1 MNRILFLTLV
11 ATFVA
16 LYASANMVACSF
28 HGQTMKETAPRVEGY
43 EQWGRV
49 GTLDSYVKGEIRE
62 KVKAKTALPIDVMAL
77 VTYQAKGNVGVER
90 YLLEHGFKY
99 KGRFVPDDLNPDFY
113 YQKKY
118 SKGCSVNKKGVVV
131 SHDAQGCLVEIC
143 SVGFGPCTVISFFDK
158 DKWLAVLSILKSKGL
173 KEIASADTDSSTD
186 YSLVKDKMRVDFW
199 HEAKGVWGLTIWR
212 DGWEE

>member
-11 ATFVA
+11 ATFVV
-16 LYASANMVACSF
+16 LNASANTVACSF
-28 HGQTMKETAPRVEGY
+28 HGQTMKETAPRVEEY

-99 KGRFVPDDLNPDFY
+99 KGRFVPEDLNSDFY
-113 YQKKY
+113 YQNT
-118 SKGCSVNKKGVVV
+118 S
-131 SHDAQGCLVEIC
+131 DA
-143 SVGFGPCTVISFFDK
+143 
-158 DKWLAVLSILKSKGL
+158 IL
-173 KEIASADTDSSTD
+173 IA
-186 YSLVKDKMRVDFW
+186 
-199 HEAKGVWGLTIWR
+199 
-212 DGWEE
+212 

>member
-11 ATFVA
+11 ATFVV
-16 LYASANMVACSF
+16 LNVSANTVACSF

-99 KGRFVPDDLNPDFY
+99 KGRFVPEDLNSDFY

-118 SKGCSVNKKGVVV
+118 SKGCSVNKKGEVV
-131 SHDAQGCLVEIC
+131 SHNAQGCLVEIC

-186 YSLVKDKMRVDFW
+186 YSLAKDKTRVDFW